1 MTFKAQINTVED
13 VLSMFGKGLDCGQV
27 IVYAIASDLGID
39 TDMALKSAAAFG
51 AGVFQGEICG
61 SYIGGLIALGLKYGH
76 SKEDD
81 PAKGQMIS
89 KIFQY
94 KEKYEKIQKSSVC
107 SDILGYN
114 LSIPE
119 ESKILEEKGLLTTV
133 CPKLTLDIINIV
145 RSL

>member
-1 MTFKAQINTVED
+1 MTFKTKISTTED
-13 VLSMFGKGLDCGQV
+13 VLKMFGQGLDCGQV
-27 IVYAIASDLGID
+27 IAYAIASDLGMD
-39 TDMALKSAAAFG
+39 TEYALKSAAAFG
-51 AGVFQGEICG
+51 GGVFQGEICG

-76 SKEDD
+76 SKPED
-81 PAKGQMIS
+81 PAKGIMIS

-94 KEKYEKIQKSSVC
+94 KEEYAKLQESSTC

-119 ESKILEEKGLLTTV
+119 ESKIIEEKGLLMTV

>member
-1 MTFKAQINTVED
+1 
-13 VLSMFGKGLDCGQV
+13 
-27 IVYAIASDLGID
+27 
-39 TDMALKSAAAFG
+39 
-51 AGVFQGEICG
+51 
-61 SYIGGLIALGLKYGH
+61 
-76 SKEDD
+76 
-81 PAKGQMIS
+81 MIS